1 MPATGAVSLGISCLV
16 LRVVLGLIMI
26 PHGMQKLFGA
36 FGGPGLEGTAA
47 FFATIGLTPGSF
59 WAWVAALVE
68 FGGGIL
74 LVVGLLTRVAAFLV
88 AAQMAA
94 AILKTHVP
102 KFFVSEGGMEFP
114 LALAAM
120 AVSVLLLGA
129 GPLSVDRS
137 IGLERGGSR

>member
-1 MPATGAVSLGISCLV
+1 MAAPGSVSLGIACVV

-26 PHGMQKLFGA
+26 PHGMQKLFGV

-47 FFATIGLTPGSF
+47 FFAKIGLTPGGF

-74 LVVGLLTRVAAFLV
+74 LVIGFLTRVAAFFLAV
-88 AAQMAA
+88 QMCV
-94 AILKTHVP
+94 AILKVHVP
-102 KFFVSEGGMEFP
+102 KFFASEGGMEFA

-120 AVSVLLLGA
+120 AVAVVLLGG

-137 IGLERGGSR
+137 IGLEKGARR

>member
-1 MPATGAVSLGISCLV
+1 VPAPGSVSLGIGCLV

-26 PHGMQKLFGA
+26 PHGMQKLFGV

-47 FFATIGLTPGSF
+47 SFAKIGLAPGSF

-74 LVVGLLTRVAAFLV
+74 LLIGLLARVAALFV
-88 AAQMAA
+88 AIEMCV
-94 AILKTHVP
+94 AILKVHVP
-102 KFFVSEGGMEFP
+102 NFFVSEGGMEFA

-120 AVSVLLLGA
+120 AVAVALLGG

-137 IGLERGGSR
+137 IGLEKGAKR

>member
-1 MPATGAVSLGISCLV
+1 MPGTAVGVASLV
-16 LRVVLGLIMI
+16 LRVILGVIMI

-36 FGGPGLEGTAA
+36 FNGPGLEGTAA
-47 FFATIGLTPGSF
+47 SFANLRLTPAGF

-68 FGGGIL
+68 FGGGL
-74 LVVGLLTRVAAFLV
+74 LLLAGFLTRLVGFLV
-88 AAQMAA
+88 AVQMATA
-94 AILKTHVP
+94 VVKVHAP
-102 KFFVSEGGMEFP
+102 RFFVSEGGMEFV

-120 AVSVLLLGA
+120 GVCVLLLGA

>member
-1 MPATGAVSLGISCLV
+1 MAAPGSVSLGIAALV

-26 PHGMQKLFGA
+26 PHGMQKLFGV
-36 FGGPGLEGTAA
+36 FGGPGLDETAA
-47 FFATIGLTPGSF
+47 FFAKIGLTPGGF

-74 LVVGLLTRVAAFLV
+74 LVIGFLTRGAAFFLAV
-88 AAQMAA
+88 EMCV
-94 AILKTHVP
+94 AILKVHVP
-102 KFFVSEGGMEFP
+102 KFFVSEGGMEFA

-120 AVSVLLLGA
+120 AAAVVLLGG

-137 IGLERGGSR
+137 IGLEKGARR

>member
-1 MPATGAVSLGISCLV
+1 MAAPGSVALGIAALV

-26 PHGMQKLFGA
+26 PHGMQKLFGV
-36 FGGPGLEGTAA
+36 FGGPGLDETAA
-47 FFATIGLTPGSF
+47 FFAKIGLTPGGF

-74 LVVGLLTRVAAFLV
+74 LVIGFLTRGAAFFLAV
-88 AAQMAA
+88 QMCV
-94 AILKTHVP
+94 AILKVHVP
-102 KFFVSEGGMEFP
+102 KFFVSEGGMEFA

-120 AVSVLLLGA
+120 AAAVVLLGG

-137 IGLERGGSR
+137 IGLEKGARR